1 MENTQLLSDNIR
13 KPPFLILILGVIQ
26 SITNAQGVQKLFS
39 TTVCFSLM
47 LTCVYIQDDEFQ
59 SGSEFFGGFR
69 SLVSKRSS
77 R

>member
-1 MENTQLLSDNIR
+1 MENIQLLSDKIR

-47 LTCVYIQDDEFQ
+47 LTCVDIQDDEFQ